1 MEGTIKSSKCKQLLL
16 NGSSQCSEYK
26 NLPQNDAF
34 MKKVIRSLEKT
45 NESNKNKTQNIA
57 FGKKNNQHHKTSEKI
72 KKLESYRALV
82 KKQQRKIFNFKLQIA
97 RSKSTKQK
105 ISEKIS
111 SMAKR
116 GDVSVICYNL
126 NRAY

>member
-16 NGSSQCSEYK
+16 NGSPQCSEYK

-34 MKKVIRSLEKT
+34 RKKVIRSLEKT

-72 KKLESYRALV
+72 KKLKSYRALV
-82 KKQQRKIFNFKLQIA
+82 KKQQCKIFNLSLQKLPGL
-97 RSKSTKQK
+97 SPENKKYL
-105 ISEKIS
+105 
-111 SMAKR
+111 KR
-116 GDVSVICYNL
+116 
-126 NRAY
+126 